1 MHFDVGSRVG
11 EVELNTSAGNFHNG
25 VGFLLA
31 LFLVE
36 VDTLGHQVIMPE
48 VKNDLNQLTGQRLA
62 VLNQLHT
69 QRRLRGLTLKLLKLS
84 YLLTSRHLLLI
95 VQNVLLLV

>member
-1 MHFDVGSRVG
+1 MHFDVGSGVG
-11 EVELNTSAGNFHNG
+11 EVELNTASGNFHNG
-25 VGFLLA
+25 VGFLLT

-36 VDTLGHQVIMPE
+36 VDTLSHQVIMPE
-48 VKNDLNQLTGQRLA
+48 VKNYFNQLTGQRLA
-62 VLNQLHT
+62 VLNQFHT